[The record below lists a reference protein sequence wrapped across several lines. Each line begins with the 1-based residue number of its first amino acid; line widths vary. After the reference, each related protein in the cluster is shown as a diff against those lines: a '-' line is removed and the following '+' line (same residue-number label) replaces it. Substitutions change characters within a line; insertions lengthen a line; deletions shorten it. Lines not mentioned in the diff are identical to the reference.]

1 MMPMF
6 LIPIPFIFVLL
17 ILLLRQSPRVGAW
30 VVGGL
35 ICFAVFAAMIL
46 LPVGMHKGL
55 MPSFAPDGGKIPFF
69 GIPIPFLFV
78 LLILLLHK
86 SPKAG
91 ATVIVAVV
99 VMALLG
105 AGLWLRRSHGHAAYQ
120 QATIRLPESV
130 GPVSPISPIAP
141 PAPTAPSV
149 SSSPIW
155 SEGVEQE
162 FEADVYPS
170 RRTAVRALGRRMAR
184 PIREMTADAN
194 GPTEIVLFQEEHE
207 RWLVAEFKKGLA
219 SLLPEV
225 PCSLAAATR
234 NVESTEIGVTLRF
247 ADLQALPSPWDRSGG
262 STILSS
268 DVLASARSRD
278 REATVRQHFVE
289 KPWVEDFSSFV
300 ADKPDRH
307 FLVARSW
314 ETCTDQNAARHQAMQ
329 DASRQ
334 LATSYEDLL
343 EGDLVADQF
352 VQSFDGISGPLWRH
366 ALLIDAAPDKLAWLT
381 ARKNAQMH
389 GERMTWARVILSG
402 LGVLVVIVVAYLF
415 LNMATKGYYEWTLR
429 IAGTVLAIAG
439 IIAIFLVLR

>member
-17 ILLLRQSPRVGAW
+17 ILLLAKAPKVGVW

-35 ICFAVFAAMIL
+35 ISFAVFAFMIL
-46 LPVGMHKGL
+46 LPLGIHNGS
-55 MPSFAPDGGKIPFF
+55 MPNVLPDGGEIPFF
-69 GIPIPFLFV
+69 AIPIPFLFV

-105 AGLWLRRSHGHAAYQ
+105 AGLWLRRSHRHGVYP
-120 QATIRLPESV
+120 QATIRVPESI

-141 PAPTAPSV
+141 PAPTVPSV
-149 SSSPIW
+149 SSPIW

-170 RRTAVRALGRRMAR
+170 RRAAVRALGRRMAR
-184 PIREMTADAN
+184 PMREMLADAN
-194 GPTEIVLFQEEHE
+194 GLTEVVLFQEEHE
-207 RWLVAEFKKGLA
+207 QWLVTEFKKGLA

-247 ADLQALPSPWDRSGG
+247 ADLQALPSPWDRSGS
-262 STILSS
+262 STILTS
-268 DVLASARSRD
+268 DVLASARSQN

-307 FLVARSW
+307 FLIARSW

-366 ALLIDAAPDKLAWLT
+366 ALLIDAAPDNLAWLN
-381 ARKNAQMH
+381 ARKSAQMH
-389 GERMTWARVILSG
+389 GERITWARVILSA

-415 LNMATKGYYEWTLR
+415 LNMATRGYYEWTLR